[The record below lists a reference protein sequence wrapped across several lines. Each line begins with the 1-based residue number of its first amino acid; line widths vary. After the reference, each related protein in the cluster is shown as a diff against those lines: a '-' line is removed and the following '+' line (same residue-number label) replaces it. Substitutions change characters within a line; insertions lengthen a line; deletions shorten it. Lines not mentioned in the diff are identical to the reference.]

1 MAKHVCPWWLAYTF
15 DNPLRKIFHKPEKIF
30 APFLHPGMTALDL
43 GCGMGYF
50 SIGMAKLVGETG
62 KIISV
67 DIQPKMLDI
76 LRKRARKAGVADRIT
91 TYLCEADNI
100 GSHEEADFALAFWM
114 VHETPD
120 ESHFFSQVHAALK
133 KSGKLFLAE
142 PRLHVTAAE
151 FSNTVSIAQKSGF
164 KRLDSPKIFLS
175 HAALFEKQ

>member
-1 MAKHVCPWWLAYTF
+1 
-15 DNPLRKIFHKPEKIF
+15 
-30 APFLHPGMTALDL
+30 MTALDL

-67 DIQPKMLDI
+67 DIQQKMLDI
-76 LRKRARKAGVADRIT
+76 LMKRARKAGVADRIT
-91 TYLCEADNI
+91 TFLCEANNI

-114 VHETPD
+114 AHETPD
-120 ESHFFSQVHAALK
+120 ACNFFSQVHSVLK

-151 FSNTVSIAQKSGF
+151 FSKTVSIAQESGF
-164 KRLDSPKIFLS
+164 KHLDSPMIFLS
-175 HAALFEKQ
+175 HAALFEKQC